1 MKMNKLIIM
10 SVCLALA
17 LILGLTLAWPQY
29 QALQVL
35 RFNIQAKELELQSK
49 QAYFSA
55 VKETAQQLEGYGD
68 VLAKIASALPETP
81 SLPSLF
87 NFLQSSASEHGLVL
101 GEITLGSVDKGEILV
116 LAKLIGDYPAFKNFL
131 VALENSARIIEV
143 ENITFASPVKT
154 TDSFTF
160 TVQIKTHSY

>member
-87 NFLQSSASEHGLVL
+87 IYVMNASFAFGIASL
-101 GEITLGSVDKGEILV
+101 TTSGSRSCF
-116 LAKLIGDYPAFKNFL
+116 P
-131 VALENSARIIEV
+131 
-143 ENITFASPVKT
+143 
-154 TDSFTF
+154 
-160 TVQIKTHSY
+160 Q